1 MALDVQGLRLTDD
14 HTLETASEVMS
25 QLQFDRRLPNSA
37 YVQALL
43 RDLGFRSQQDG
54 VEYTQ
59 FVFQGQCLILG
70 DARVGKTSLK
80 KSLMGIPFNT
90 DEPGTKGVEMGVVDR
105 KWRNLRALAGL
116 KFGSFARFRESAVYQ
131 GVMFGPAGVEVIIA
145 EEVTSAM
152 SSSVYSLFM
161 FLRILW
167 VLSAIW
173 LWAFATVP
181 VIFFAFSVDA
191 FLLEMLLQE
200 LCLSEYPQFFKLA
213 LLFTSLFRFLIGLG
227 TAHLLAGYFR
237 RIECQNVDFSFSDSL
252 SNGTCS
258 QFMWLVHLL
267 IVATLVNVISSEF
280 LFVLGKYFR
289 NANTW
294 GGVES
299 TVPGQLKLCNPMPLA
314 PQLLFLMLPVMGGFS
329 LGCAIELSMNINALD
344 YCNILHFGLMPFF
357 CLVMFRIVQ
366 AFCAWANLPQF
377 NLIILLYVIKE
388 SISNHV
394 SLTSFCSLTKYAL
407 FFAGWAV
414 HSLYKDWDNTF
425 FLFHETLTNVRE
437 TQAIFTFIF
446 IEKVMLNFQKLR
458 KALHDMFSSLKVK
471 ILDFSGDEEYYAYHH
486 IFLRD
491 QAIYLVVFNM
501 ANFADDNFRN
511 VTAKIQKLCFWLE
524 SICSKAAPKTPIFL
538 VGTHRGNM
546 ENTCLKSIDK
556 HLRQNL
562 LDCFDDELVRNEEDK
577 LLYFPIEN
585 SRGKNDSGVQNL
597 QRKIISTAEEHKNTM
612 GREIP
617 FSWIKIQDAII
628 NLQQSKDAKFCVTLE
643 QFPVSVG
650 SFICSNWSRETLK
663 YFHEKGLVIY
673 VDHGQD
679 FKLSNWVLLKP
690 EILIDIIIQLV
701 TPLADNEETSRHGFR
716 RDFKLLHNKGM
727 LTGSL
732 LIKILSRWQENEEG
746 IKKFLEEYD
755 IICPLFNN
763 VENKEEAEVTHFV
776 PSLLP
781 MSLDGNTPVWYD
793 DPTDKRFFVFFKRFV
808 PEALFP
814 HLLSRAHRL
823 SKEEFST
830 GQPVIYRDVGMF
842 WFRPTQPYRLRVLK
856 KENMI
861 EVTFSCR
868 LVFMVFVNTCVTKC
882 DDAQC
887 CRCRTE
893 RPFDNYWCFLVIA

>member
-1 MALDVQGLRLTDD
+1 MALDLQRLCLTDD
-14 HTLETASEVMS
+14 HTLESASEVMT
-25 QLQFDRRLPNSA
+25 QLQFDRRLPNSE

-54 VEYTQ
+54 VEHTQ

-80 KSLMGIPFNT
+80 KSLMGLPFDT
-90 DEPGTKGVEMGVVDR
+90 DEPGTKGVEMSVVDR

-116 KFGSFARFRESAVYQ
+116 KFGSFARFRKSALYQ
-131 GVMFGPAGVEVIIA
+131 GVMYGPAGIEFKFGQEVPSPISAIA
-145 EEVTSAM
+145 
-152 SSSVYSLFM
+152 YLLFM
-161 FLRILW
+161 FIRIGW
-167 VLSAIW
+167 VLSTIW
-173 LWAFATVP
+173 LG
-181 VIFFAFSVDA
+181 AFSTVSGSFFSFSVAA
-191 FLLEMLLQE
+191 FFLDVLLQQ
-200 LCLSEYPQFFKLA
+200 LLSEHPQVFKLA
-213 LLFTSLFRFLIGLG
+213 VVITSISRFLTGLG

-237 RIECQNVDFSFSDSL
+237 RIECQNVDPSFGYIMCND
-252 SNGTCS
+252 G
-258 QFMWLVHLL
+258 QFMWLAHLS
-267 IVATLVNVISSEF
+267 IVAVLVNGISCEF
-280 LFVLGKYFR
+280 DFLLKHFR

-294 GGVES
+294 GGIES
-299 TVPGQLKLCNPMPLA
+299 AIPGQLKLCSPVPLA
-314 PQLLFLMLPVMGGFS
+314 HELFLLMLPVMGGFS
-329 LGCAIELSMNINALD
+329 FGCAIELSTNMTALD
-344 YCNILHFGLMPFF
+344 YCNILHFGMFPLF
-357 CLVMFRIVQ
+357 CLLTFRLAKVLT
-366 AFCAWANLPQF
+366 AWANVQGI
-377 NLIILLYVIKE
+377 NLLLVLYIIMNT
-388 SISNHV
+388 ISEQV
-394 SLTSFCSLTKYAL
+394 SLTSLCSLTTYTL
-407 FFAGWAV
+407 IFAGWAV
-414 HSLYKDWDNTF
+414 YSLYEDWDNMF
-425 FLFHETLTNVRE
+425 SLFHEPFTNARE
-437 TQAIFTFIF
+437 TQASFTYIF

-458 KALHDMFSSLKVK
+458 KALQDMFSSLKVK

-511 VTAKIQKLCFWLE
+511 VTAKIQRLCFWLE
-524 SICSKAAPKTPIFL
+524 SICNKAAPKTPIFL
-538 VGTHRGNM
+538 VGTHRGHM
-546 ENTCLKSIDK
+546 ESTCLKSIDK

-597 QRKIISTAEEHKNTM
+597 QRKIISTAEQHKNTM

-628 NLQQSKDAKFCVTLE
+628 NLRQDKDAKFCVTLK
-643 QFPVSVG
+643 QFPISVG

-679 FKLSNWVLLKP
+679 SKQSNWILLKP

-701 TPLADNEETSRHGFR
+701 NPLAHDEETSRQGFR
-716 RDFKLLHNKGM
+716 RDFKLLRNKGM

-732 LIKILSRWQENEEG
+732 LKEILSRWQENEEG
-746 IKKFLEEYD
+746 IKQFLEEFD

-781 MSLDGNTPVWYD
+781 MSVDGITPVWYD
-793 DPTDKRFFVFFKRFV
+793 DPTDKKFFVFFKRFV

-861 EVTFSCR
+861 EVAFSCR
-868 LVFMVFVNTCVTKC
+868 LVFIVFIYIMCYKM
-882 DDAQC
+882 
-887 CRCRTE
+887 
-893 RPFDNYWCFLVIA
+893 

>member
-14 HTLETASEVMS
+14 HTLESASEVMS
-25 QLQFDRRLPNSA
+25 QLQFDRRLPNST

-43 RDLGFRSQQDG
+43 RDLGFRRQQDG
-54 VEYTQ
+54 VDHNTQ

-80 KSLMGIPFNT
+80 KSLMGIPFDA
-90 DEPGTKGVEMGVVDR
+90 DEPGTKGVEMSLVDR
-105 KWRNLRALAGL
+105 KWRNLRSLTGL
-116 KFGSFARFRESAVYQ
+116 KFGSFARFRKSALYQ
-131 GVMFGPAGVEVIIA
+131 GVMYGPAGIEFKID

-152 SSSVYSLFM
+152 SAIAYLLFM
-161 FLRILW
+161 FLRIGW
-167 VLSAIW
+167 VLSTIW
-173 LWAFATVP
+173 LWTSTTVS
-181 VIFFAFSVDA
+181 VRFFAFSVAA
-191 FLLEMLLQE
+191 FFTQLLLQ
-200 LCLSEYPQFFKLA
+200 LLVPSEHPQAFKLA
-213 LLFTSLFRFLIGLG
+213 QLFASLFRFVTGLG

-237 RIECQNVDFSFSDSL
+237 TITCQNVGFSFGDGMH
-252 SNGTCS
+252 NDS
-258 QFMWLVHLL
+258 QFVWVTHLI
-267 IVATLVNVISSEF
+267 IVAMLVNGISSEF
-280 LFVLGKYFR
+280 VFLLSKYFR
-289 NANTW
+289 NAIAL
-294 GGVES
+294 GGVGS
-299 TVPGQLKLCNPMPLA
+299 TVPGQLRLTNPLPLA
-314 PQLLFLMLPVMGGFS
+314 PELFLLMIPVVGGFS
-329 LGCAIELSMNINALD
+329 FGCAIELSVNMTALAF
-344 YCNILHFGLMPFF
+344 CNILHFGMIPIF
-357 CLVMFRIVQ
+357 CLLTFRLAKMLFAWVNVQ
-366 AFCAWANLPQF
+366 GI
-377 NLIILLYVIKE
+377 NLILVLYIFKE
-388 SISNHV
+388 TISEHV
-394 SLTSFCSLTKYAL
+394 SLTSFCSLTTYAL
-407 FFAGWAV
+407 FFAGWAA
-414 HSLYKDWDNTF
+414 HSFYEDWDNMF
-425 FLFHETLTNVRE
+425 FLFHEPFTNVRE
-437 TQAIFTFIF
+437 TQASFTFIF
-446 IEKVMLNFQKLR
+446 IEKIMLNFQKLR
-458 KALHDMFSSLKVK
+458 KALQDMFSSLKVK
-471 ILDFSGDEEYYAYHH
+471 ILDFSGDKEYYAYHH

-511 VTAKIQKLCFWLE
+511 VTAKIQRLCFWLE

-546 ENTCLKSIDK
+546 ETTCLKSIDK

-585 SRGKNDSGVQNL
+585 SRRKNDSGVQNL
-597 QRKIISTAEEHKNTM
+597 QRKIVSTAEEHKTVL

-628 NLQQSKDAKFCVTLE
+628 DLRQNKDAKFCVTLK
-643 QFPVSVG
+643 QFPISVG
-650 SFICSNWSRETLK
+650 SFICSNWSTETLK

-673 VDHGQD
+673 ADHGQD
-679 FKLSNWVLLKP
+679 SKLSNWILLKP

-701 TPLADNEETSRHGFR
+701 TPLADNEETSPHGFR

-727 LTGSL
+727 LTRSL
-732 LIKILSRWQENEEG
+732 LTKILSRWQENEEG
-746 IKKFLEEYD
+746 IKEFLEEYD

-793 DPTDKRFFVFFKRFV
+793 DPTDKRFFVFFKRFI

-856 KENMI
+856 KDDMI

-893 RPFDNYWCFLVIA
+893 RPFDNY

>member
-14 HTLETASEVMS
+14 HTLESASEVMS

-37 YVQALL
+37 YVRALL

-54 VEYTQ
+54 VEHTQ

-80 KSLMGIPFNT
+80 KSLMGIPFDA
-90 DEPGTKGVEMGVVDR
+90 DEPGTKGVEMSVVDR
-105 KWRNLRALAGL
+105 EWRKLRTLAGL
-116 KFGSFARFRESAVYQ
+116 KFGSFARFRKSALYQ
-131 GVMFGPAGVEVIIA
+131 GVMYGPAGIEFMID

-152 SSSVYSLFM
+152 SAIAYVLFM
-161 FLRILW
+161 FLRIGW
-167 VLSAIW
+167 VLSSIW
-173 LWAFATVP
+173 LWAFTTAP
-181 VIFFAFSVDA
+181 VSFLAFSVAA
-191 FLLEMLLQE
+191 FCLEVLLQQI
-200 LCLSEYPQFFKLA
+200 LPSEHPQVFKLA
-213 LLFTSLFRFLIGLG
+213 HLFTSPTRFFTGLG

-237 RIECQNVDFSFSDSL
+237 EIKCQNVDFSSGDSMMH
-252 SNGTCS
+252 NDG
-258 QFMWLVHLL
+258 QFVWVAHLL
-267 IVATLVNVISSEF
+267 IVAMLVDCISVEF
-280 LFVLGKYFR
+280 SFLLLKYFR
-289 NANTW
+289 NAIANTW
-294 GGVES
+294 GGDES
-299 TVPGQLKLCNPMPLA
+299 AVPGQLKLRSPLPLA
-314 PQLLFLMLPVMGGFS
+314 PELCVLMIPVLGGFS
-329 LGCAIELSMNINALD
+329 FGCAIELTLNSTALE
-344 YCNILHFGLMPFF
+344 YCTILHFGIIPIFF
-357 CLVMFRIVQ
+357 LLMFRLLKML
-366 AFCAWANLPQF
+366 FAWANVQGINVILV
-377 NLIILLYVIKE
+377 LYIIMVSTGEHL
-388 SISNHV
+388 
-394 SLTSFCSLTKYAL
+394 SLTSFWSLTAYVL
-407 FFAGWAV
+407 FFAGWAF
-414 HSLYKDWDNTF
+414 HSFYKDWDNFF
-425 FLFHETLTNVRE
+425 FLFHEPFVNVRE
-437 TQAIFTFIF
+437 TQATFTFIF

-458 KALHDMFSSLKVK
+458 RALQDMFSSLKVK

-501 ANFADDNFRN
+501 ANFADDNFGN
-511 VTAKIQKLCFWLE
+511 VTAKIQRLCFWLE

-538 VGTHRGNM
+538 VGTHRGHM
-546 ENTCLKSIDK
+546 ENTCLKRIDK
-556 HLRQNL
+556 YLRQNL
-562 LDCFDDELVRNEEDK
+562 LDCFDDELVRNKEDK

-597 QRKIISTAEEHKNTM
+597 QRKIMSTAEEHKTTM

-628 NLQQSKDAKFCVTLE
+628 NLREVKNARFCVTLK

-679 FKLSNWVLLKP
+679 SKLSNWILLKP

-701 TPLADNEETSRHGFR
+701 TPLADYEETPWHGFR

-727 LTGSL
+727 LTESL
-732 LIKILSRWQENEEG
+732 LIKILSTWQENEEG

-755 IICPLFNN
+755 IISPLFNN

-781 MSLDGNTPVWYD
+781 MSVNGNTPVWYD
-793 DPTDKRFFVFFKRFV
+793 DPTDKRFFVFFKRFL
-808 PEALFP
+808 PEAVFP

-823 SKEEFST
+823 SMEEFPR
-830 GQPVIYRDVGMF
+830 GQPVIYRDVGRF
-842 WFRPTQPYRLRVLK
+842 WFRPTQSYRLMELK

-868 LVFMVFVNTCVTKC
+868 LVFKVFIIIMHTKC
-882 DDAQC
+882 NVA
-887 CRCRTE
+887 
-893 RPFDNYWCFLVIA
+893 

>member
-1 MALDVQGLRLTDD
+1 MALDLQRLRLTDD
-14 HTLETASEVMS
+14 HTLESASEVMS

-37 YVQALL
+37 SVQALL

-54 VEYTQ
+54 VEHTQ

-80 KSLMGIPFNT
+80 KSLMGVPFDT
-90 DEPGTKGVEMGVVDR
+90 DEPGTKGVEMSVVDR
-105 KWRNLRALAGL
+105 KWRSLRALAGL
-116 KFGSFARFRESAVYQ
+116 KFGSFARFRKSALYQ
-131 GVMFGPAGVEVIIA
+131 GVIYGPAGIEFKIG
-145 EEVTSAM
+145 EEELSAM
-152 SSSVYSLFM
+152 SAIAYLLFM
-161 FLRILW
+161 IWRIAW
-167 VLSAIW
+167 VLSTIW
-173 LWAFATVP
+173 LWAFATVS
-181 VIFFAFSVDA
+181 VSFFAFSVA
-191 FLLEMLLQE
+191 VFFLEVLLQQ
-200 LCLSEYPQFFKLA
+200 LLPSENPQVFKLA
-213 LLFTSLFRFLIGLG
+213 LLFTSCSRFLTGLG

-237 RIECQNVDFSFSDSL
+237 GIECQNVDASFGDSMHSD
-252 SNGTCS
+252 G
-258 QFMWLVHLL
+258 QFMWVVHLL
-267 IVATLVNVISSEF
+267 IVAMLGNGITCEF
-280 LFVLGKYFR
+280 MFLLKHFR
-289 NANTW
+289 NAITW

-299 TVPGQLKLCNPMPLA
+299 AVPGQLKLRSPVPLA
-314 PQLLFLMLPVMGGFS
+314 QELFLLMIPVIGGLSFGFAFE
-329 LGCAIELSMNINALD
+329 LAINMTALD
-344 YCNILHFGLMPFF
+344 YCNTLHFGTIPLF
-357 CLVMFRIVQ
+357 CLLTFRL
-366 AFCAWANLPQF
+366 AKKLCAWANVQGRINVILV
-377 NLIILLYVIKE
+377 LYIIME
-388 SISNHV
+388 TISEHV
-394 SLTSFCSLTKYAL
+394 SLIISFCSLTTYAL

-414 HSLYKDWDNTF
+414 HSFYEDWDNMF
-425 FLFHETLTNVRE
+425 FLFHEPFTNVRE
-437 TQAIFTFIF
+437 TQASFTFIF

-458 KALHDMFSSLKVK
+458 KALQEMFSSLKVK

-511 VTAKIQKLCFWLE
+511 VTAKIQRLCFWLE

-546 ENTCLKSIDK
+546 EHTCLKSIDK
-556 HLRQNL
+556 YLRQNL

-628 NLQQSKDAKFCVTLE
+628 DLRQNKDAKFCVTLE
-643 QFPVSVG
+643 QFPISVG
-650 SFICSNWSRETLK
+650 SFICSNWSKETLK

-679 FKLSNWVLLKP
+679 SKLSNWILLKP

-701 TPLADNEETSRHGFR
+701 TPLVDDEETSQHGFR

-732 LIKILSRWQENEEG
+732 LIKILSRWQENEGG

-781 MSLDGNTPVWYD
+781 MSVDGNTPVWYN
-793 DPTDKRFFVFFKRFV
+793 DPTDKRFFVFFKRFL

-842 WFRPTQPYRLRVLK
+842 WLRPTQPYMLRVLR

-868 LVFMVFVNTCVTKC
+868 LVLMVFIYIMYYKMC
-882 DDAQC
+882 
-887 CRCRTE
+887 
-893 RPFDNYWCFLVIA
+893 

>member
-1 MALDVQGLRLTDD
+1 MVLNGV
-14 HTLETASEVMS
+14 H
-25 QLQFDRRLPNSA
+25 
-37 YVQALL
+37 ALL
-43 RDLGFRSQQDG
+43 
-54 VEYTQ
+54 
-59 FVFQGQCLILG
+59 
-70 DARVGKTSLK
+70 
-80 KSLMGIPFNT
+80 
-90 DEPGTKGVEMGVVDR
+90 EP
-105 KWRNLRALAGL
+105 
-116 KFGSFARFRESAVYQ
+116 
-131 GVMFGPAGVEVIIA
+131 
-145 EEVTSAM
+145 
-152 SSSVYSLFM
+152 
-161 FLRILW
+161 
-167 VLSAIW
+167 
-173 LWAFATVP
+173 
-181 VIFFAFSVDA
+181 
-191 FLLEMLLQE
+191 
-200 LCLSEYPQFFKLA
+200 
-213 LLFTSLFRFLIGLG
+213 
-227 TAHLLAGYFR
+227 
-237 RIECQNVDFSFSDSL
+237 
-252 SNGTCS
+252 
-258 QFMWLVHLL
+258 
-267 IVATLVNVISSEF
+267 ATLWTEPAAQ
-280 LFVLGKYFR
+280 KP
-289 NANTW
+289 TD
-294 GGVES
+294 
-299 TVPGQLKLCNPMPLA
+299 NPA
-314 PQLLFLMLPVMGGFS
+314 
-329 LGCAIELSMNINALD
+329 
-344 YCNILHFGLMPFF
+344 
-357 CLVMFRIVQ
+357 
-366 AFCAWANLPQF
+366 
-377 NLIILLYVIKE
+377 
-388 SISNHV
+388 
-394 SLTSFCSLTKYAL
+394 
-407 FFAGWAV
+407 
-414 HSLYKDWDNTF
+414 DNMF

-458 KALHDMFSSLKVK
+458 RALQDMFSSLKVK
-471 ILDFSGDEEYYAYHH
+471 ILDFSGDKEYYAYHH

-501 ANFADDNFRN
+501 ANFADDNFGN
-511 VTAKIQKLCFWLE
+511 ITAKIQRLCFWLE

-556 HLRQNL
+556 YLRQNL

-585 SRGKNDSGVQNL
+585 SRRKNDSGVQNL

-628 NLQQSKDAKFCVTLE
+628 DLRQNKDAKFCVTLK
-643 QFPVSVG
+643 QFPISVG
-650 SFICSNWSRETLK
+650 SFICSNWSKETLK

-679 FKLSNWVLLKP
+679 SKLSNWILLKP

-701 TPLADNEETSRHGFR
+701 TPLADDEETSQHGFR

-781 MSLDGNTPVWYD
+781 MSVYGNTPVWYD
-793 DPTDKRFFVFFKRFV
+793 DPTDKRFFVFFKRFL

-842 WFRPTQPYRLRVLK
+842 WLRPTQPYTVYAK
-856 KENMI
+856 G
-861 EVTFSCR
+861 S
-868 LVFMVFVNTCVTKC
+868 
-882 DDAQC
+882 
-887 CRCRTE
+887 
-893 RPFDNYWCFLVIA
+893 

>member
-1 MALDVQGLRLTDD
+1 MALDVQRLHLTDD
-14 HTLETASEVMS
+14 HTLESATEVMS

-37 YVQALL
+37 YDVQELL

-54 VEYTQ
+54 VEHTQ

-80 KSLMGIPFNT
+80 KSLMGIPFDA
-90 DEPGTKGVEMGVVDR
+90 DEPGTKGVEMSVVDR

-116 KFGSFARFRESAVYQ
+116 KFGSFARFRKSALYQ
-131 GVMFGPAGVEVIIA
+131 GVLYGPAGIEFKID

-152 SSSVYSLFM
+152 SAIAHLLFM
-161 FLRILW
+161 FCRIAW
-167 VLSAIW
+167 VLSSIILW
-173 LWAFATVP
+173 LWAFATVS
-181 VIFFAFSVDA
+181 VGFSALSVAA
-191 FLLEMLLQE
+191 FLLEVLLQQ
-200 LCLSEYPQFFKLA
+200 LLPSEHPQVFKLA
-213 LLFTSLFRFLIGLG
+213 LLFTSLPRFLTGLG

-237 RIECQNVDFSFSDSL
+237 RIECQNVDSSL
-252 SNGTCS
+252 GDGMRNDA
-258 QFMWLVHLL
+258 QFMWVTHLL
-267 IVATLVNVISSEF
+267 IVAMLVNGISCEF
-280 LFVLGKYFR
+280 VFLLLKHFR
-289 NANTW
+289 NANIL

-299 TVPGQLKLCNPMPLA
+299 AIPGQLKLSSPLPLA
-314 PQLLFLMLPVMGGFS
+314 PELLLLMIPVMGGFS
-329 LGCAIELSMNINALD
+329 FGCVIHLLTNMTALN
-344 YCNILHFGLMPFF
+344 YCNILHFGMGPIF
-357 CLVMFRIVQ
+357 CVVMFRLVKLL
-366 AFCAWANLPQF
+366 FAWANVQRINFTCILV
-377 NLIILLYVIKE
+377 LYIITVR
-388 SISNHV
+388 ISEHV
-394 SLTSFCSLTKYAL
+394 SLTSFCPLTAYVL
-407 FFAGWAV
+407 FFAGWAF
-414 HSLYKDWDNTF
+414 HSFYEDWDNMF
-425 FLFHETLTNVRE
+425 FLFHEPFTTVRE
-437 TQAIFTFIF
+437 TQASFTFIF

-458 KALHDMFSSLKVK
+458 KALQDMFSSLKVK

-491 QAIYLVVFNM
+491 HAIYLVVFNM

-511 VTAKIQKLCFWLE
+511 VTAKIQRLCFWLE
-524 SICSKAAPKTPIFL
+524 SICSKAAPKTPIFF
-538 VGTHRGNM
+538 VGTHRGHM
-546 ENTCLKSIDK
+546 ENNCLKRIDK
-556 HLRQNL
+556 YLRQNL
-562 LDCFDDELVRNEEDK
+562 LACYDDELVRNEEDK

-597 QRKIISTAEEHKNTM
+597 QRKIMSTAEELKTTM

-628 NLQQSKDAKFCVTLE
+628 DLRQKKDAKFCVTLK

-679 FKLSNWVLLKP
+679 SKLSPWILLKP

-701 TPLADNEETSRHGFR
+701 TPLADHEETSQHGFR
-716 RDFKLLHNKGM
+716 RDLKLLHNKGM
-727 LTGSL
+727 LTESL
-732 LIKILSRWQENEEG
+732 LTKILSRWQENEEG
-746 IKKFLEEYD
+746 IKKLLEEHD

-781 MSLDGNTPVWYD
+781 VSVDENTPVWYD
-793 DPTDKRFFVFFKRFV
+793 DPTDKRFFVFFKRFL

-823 SKEEFST
+823 SMEEFPT
-830 GQPVIYRDVGMF
+830 GQPVIYRDVGRF
-842 WFRPTQPYRLRVLK
+842 WFRPAQPYRLLVLK
-856 KENMI
+856 KENMV

-868 LVFMVFVNTCVTKC
+868 LVFIVFIIIMYMYCKM
-882 DDAQC
+882 
-887 CRCRTE
+887 
-893 RPFDNYWCFLVIA
+893 